1 MLEFPRWKYV
11 VILIVLALS
20 ALYALPNIYQ
30 KDPAIQITANR
41 GGQIDDALRDRVLA
55 DLKKAGVDAVGAEKE
70 GESLIVRLPDL
81 KAQSAASD
89 ALRDTVGE
97 NYTVALN
104 LASTVPDWLANLGG
118 RPMVLGLDL
127 QGGVHFVLQVDQKA
141 ALDKRLDAYTE
152 DVRSTLRDARIPY
165 QSVERRADNSIVAN
179 LSPSAGDDAAQRARA
194 ALVKAQPT
202 LGYDISGNRITV
214 TVPETEITQIA
225 NGAIEQNINTL
236 RNRVNQLGVAEPII
250 QRQGADRVVV
260 QLPGVQDTAEA
271 KRMIGA
277 TATLEYRAVVEGN
290 AQDAITAGRIPPE
303 AKVYQQRDGRGPIL
317 LNKRVIVTGDQ
328 MVGAQA
334 VTDSNS
340 GSPAVSVTLNNVGGQ
355 RMFDF
360 TSANVN
366 KPMAVVYTERV
377 PTVTV
382 VDGQEVRGFKVNEEV
397 ISVANINGVF
407 GKNFQTTGLQKKE
420 AEDLAKL
427 LKSGSLAAPMDFVEE
442 RVVGPSLGAE
452 NVKNGITAVVYAFMF
467 TLVFFTIYYRMF
479 GLITSIAMLFNL
491 LIVVAVMSLF
501 GATMTLPGFAGL
513 ALSVGLSVDANVL
526 INERIREE
534 LRAGV
539 PGKTAIVTGYERAS
553 GHHPRRQPDRPDRR
567 CGAVRIR
574 YRSAEGLRADH
585 DHRYFRFH
593 VHRDHRIACTGDADL
608 RPSQEAPERGH
619 LTGRHAHETVSAAHP
634 PERHQDRLH
643 ALAPCRDGR
652 HDHRVPGLDRHH
664 RLQGLQL
671 RPGLHRR
678 HPDRSPLRQGGGR
691 RAGPYQARR
700 EWLRRR
706 PGTECWWQHRSAD
719 PPGPAR

>member
-1 MLEFPRWKYV
+1 MAPRGTQAMLEFPRWKYV
-11 VILIVLALS
+11 VIVIVLALS
-20 ALYALPNIYQ
+20 TLYALPNMYQ

-55 DLKKAGVDAVGAEKE
+55 DLKKAGVTTIGAEKE
-70 GESLIVRLPDL
+70 GDSLIVRLSDL
-81 KAQSAASD
+81 KSQSAASD
-89 ALRDTVGE
+89 TLRDSVGE

-104 LASTVPDWLANLGG
+104 LASTVPDWLAKLGG

-152 DVRSTLRDARIPY
+152 DVRSTLRDARIAY
-165 QSVERRADNSIVAN
+165 QSVERRADNTIVAN
-179 LSPSAGDDAAQRARA
+179 LSPSAGEDAGTRARA
-194 ALVKAQPT
+194 ALAKAQPT
-202 LGYDISGNRITV
+202 LGYDVSGNRITV
-214 TVPETEITQIA
+214 SIPEAEIAQIA

-236 RNRVNQLGVAEPII
+236 RNRVNQLGVSEPII

-277 TATLEYRAVVEGN
+277 TATLEYRAVVDGN
-290 AQDAITAGRIPPE
+290 PTSVADKIASGRIPPE
-303 AKVYQQRDGRGPIL
+303 AKLYQRRDNGGPVL

-328 MVGAQA
+328 MVAAQA
-334 VTDSNS
+334 VTDSTS
-340 GSPAVSVTLNNVGGQ
+340 GTPAVSVTLNNVGGQ

-553 GHHPRRQPDRPDRR
+553 GT
-567 CGAVRIR
+567 I
-574 YRSAEGLRADH
+574 L
-585 DHRYFRFH
+585 
-593 VHRDHRIACTGDADL
+593 DAN
-608 RPSQEAPERGH
+608 
-619 LTGRHAHETVSAAHP
+619 LTGLIVGVALFAFGTGPLKGFALTMIIGIFASMFTAITVS
-634 PERHQDRLH
+634 R
-643 ALAPCRDGR
+643 ALAT
-652 HDHRVPGLDRHH
+652 LIY
-664 RLQGLQL
+664 
-671 RPGLHRR
+671 
-678 HPDRSPLRQGGGR
+678 GR
-691 RAGPYQARR
+691 RKKLQNVAI
-700 EWLRRR
+700 
-706 PGTECWWQHRSAD
+706 
-719 PPGPAR
+719 